1 MSARTFGRATSS
13 VNGADVSQLG
23 SLCGAFNSQ
32 VDLLQQEYT
41 GIPYS
46 RAWYTKVGT
55 MHHWIEGL
63 YHTMLGALQ
72 QCQTAASNQDY
83 NAAATAKSDMAWA
96 ATRMQQQDAHVRW
109 LAHQR

>member
-23 SLCGAFNSQ
+23 SVCGTFNSQ

-96 ATRMQQQDAHVRW
+96 TTRMQQQDAHVRW